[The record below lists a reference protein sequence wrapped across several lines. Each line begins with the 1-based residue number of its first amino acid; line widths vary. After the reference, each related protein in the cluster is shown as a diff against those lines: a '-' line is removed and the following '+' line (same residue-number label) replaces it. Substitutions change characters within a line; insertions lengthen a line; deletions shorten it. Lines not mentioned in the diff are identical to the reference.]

1 MKLIKTIKATI
12 LFALIPLILNA
23 QNCYEATIVTP
34 SPFMGNNGEVF
45 KLNDGTIGE
54 IKYEYEYMYE
64 YNPDV
69 IICPDTNKLIV
80 AGKTLN
86 IQLISSGSQTGN
98 TSTPMESQ
106 IDGEFE
112 GFEGETIIKLTNG
125 QIWQQS
131 EYHYHYH
138 YAHMPKVM
146 IFKSNSGYK
155 IQVDGIE
162 KSVGVIRLK

>member
-1 MKLIKTIKATI
+1 MKLIKTIKLNI
-12 LFALIPLILNA
+12 LFAIIPLILNA
-23 QNCYEATIVTP
+23 QNCYESTIVKP
-34 SPFMGNNGEVF
+34 SPFMGNNGEIF
-45 KLNDGTIGE
+45 KLDDGTIGE

-64 YNPDV
+64 YSPDV

-86 IQLISSGSQTGN
+86 IKLVSNGTQSGSTV
-98 TSTPMESQ
+98 TSMESQ
-106 IDGEFE
+106 IDGEFK

-125 QIWQQS
+125 QIWQQT

-138 YAHMPKVM
+138 YAYMPRVM
-146 IFKSNSGYK
+146 IFKSNYGYK

-162 KSVGVIRLK
+162 KSIGVTRLK